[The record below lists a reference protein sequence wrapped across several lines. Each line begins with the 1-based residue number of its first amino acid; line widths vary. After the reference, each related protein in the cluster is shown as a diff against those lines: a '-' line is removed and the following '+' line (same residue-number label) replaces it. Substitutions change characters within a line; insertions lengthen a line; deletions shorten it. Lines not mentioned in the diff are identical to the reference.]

1 MKKFPAYNGEVLAL
15 CESEVQDNT
24 VGSCSVSN
32 LREEVIV
39 NQYQFVLF
47 LTGPSSTQLVMES
60 YNATA
65 DSDEEAVQKADA
77 LMKELSKNTKIV
89 KALIVSRIVKIF
101 GDPNILT
108 QAANAH
114 NN

>member
-1 MKKFPAYNGEVLAL
+1 M
-15 CESEVQDNT
+15 
-24 VGSCSVSN
+24 
-32 LREEVIV
+32 

-47 LTGPSSTQLVMES
+47 MTGPSSTQLVMDS
-60 YNATA
+60 YDATA

-77 LMKELSKNTKIV
+77 LMKELSKSTKIV

-101 GDPNILT
+101 GDPKILT
-108 QAANAH
+108 RTSNAN